1 METNRRESIIEEE
14 ESSDINEYTRMRDG
28 ERGFDDLRE
37 NQFGEFVGATV
48 QFPKLRVKSQ
58 HTQEITF
65 SGAHNQ
71 MSVDRRQ
78 QNYSPPF

>member
-1 METNRRESIIEEE
+1 MVEEE

-28 ERGFDDLRE
+28 EQGFDDLRE
-37 NQFGEFVGATV
+37 NQFGEFIGATV

-58 HTQEITF
+58 HAQEITVF

-78 QNYSPPF
+78 QNYSLSF